1 MKPSTESQT
10 QPIKEIEE
18 LRLQLQEANETIQA
32 IRTGQIDA
40 LVVTTETGPQLYTL
54 KSADHTYRIFI
65 EKMKEGAVT
74 LNQDEIILYS
84 NSRFASMV
92 GLPLSEV
99 IGIPLGKFIPEQ
111 CKDEFKKLMKRGWNS
126 DSRGEIPLKSNKGKI
141 VPVLLSFTSLE
152 LAEGT
157 SLSVILT
164 DLSAQKETENQLKLK
179 NEQLEEVRRNVA
191 KMNEELEDIVKERT
205 NDLLM
210 SREYFKHL
218 ANNIPVIIWTA
229 DAGGQLDYVNRRWV
243 EYTGFDIEESKT
255 KQSELVHPDDLEKS
269 SLAWRQAVKYKQKYE
284 QEFRFKRN
292 PDGAYRWHYAKAIPF
307 NDEQGN
313 ITAWIGTS
321 IDIDDQKKQLERKD
335 EFIGVASHELK
346 TPMTSL
352 KGYLQLMG
360 IQEDLPAA
368 VKSYISKANISL
380 TKLQRLV
387 DELLDVSRIKAGKL
401 KFSKHIFNLT
411 ELVNQCVENSSV
423 MYPLYT
429 IEKELKED
437 IMVMGN
443 EERIEQVFMNLINN
457 AVKYSPENRNI
468 IVRTEEDGIS
478 AIVSVTDF
486 GVGMSEQEQKFVF
499 ERFYRV
505 NGNNFLTPG
514 LGMGLY
520 IVSEIIKEHQG
531 EIRIKS
537 KPNEGSIFSF
547 SLPLVKEHYLA
558 KQNSF
563 RINNHDCLLFLQ
575 AF

>member
-1 MKPSTESQT
+1 MKTLNGNQT
-10 QPIKEIEE
+10 QLIKEIEE
-18 LRLQLQEANETIQA
+18 LRLQLQEANETIHA

-74 LNQDEIILYS
+74 LNRDEIILYS
-84 NSRFASMV
+84 NSQFASMV
-92 GLPLSEV
+92 DLPLSEV
-99 IGIPLGKFIPEQ
+99 IGLPFGRFIPEGS
-111 CKDEFKKLMKRGWNS
+111 KADFKKLMKSGWKS
-126 DSRGEIPLKSNKGKI
+126 DSKGEILLKNNKDRI
-141 VPVLLSFTSLE
+141 IPVLLSFTSLE
-152 LAEGT
+152 LVEGT

-164 DLSAQKETENQLKLK
+164 DLSAQKETENQLKTK
-179 NEQLEEVRRNVA
+179 NEQLEEARGSVA
-191 KMNEELEDIVKERT
+191 KMNSELEDMVKERT
-205 NDLLM
+205 KDLLL
-210 SREYFKHL
+210 SREYFKYL
-218 ANNIPVIIWTA
+218 ANNIPVLIWTA
-229 DAGGQLDYVNRRWV
+229 DMNGKLDYINRRWY
-243 EYTGFDIEESKT
+243 EYTGFDLEDSRT
-255 KQSELVHPDDLEKS
+255 KQTELVHPDDLEHS
-269 SLAWRQAVKYKQKYE
+269 SMAWREALKNKQRYE

-292 PDGAYRWHYAKAIPF
+292 VDGAYRWHYAQAIPF
-307 NDEQGN
+307 KDEQEN
-313 ITAWIGTS
+313 ITAWIGTC

-346 TPMTSL
+346 TPLTSL

-360 IQEDLPAA
+360 IQENLPAP

-401 KFSKHIFNLT
+401 EFSKHIFNLT
-411 ELVNQCVENSSV
+411 ELVNQCVENSSI

-429 IEKELKED
+429 IKREFDET

-468 IVRTEEDGIS
+468 IVRTEKDDIS

-486 GVGMSEQEQKFVF
+486 GVGMSEPEQKFVF

-505 NGNNFLTPG
+505 NGNNTLTPG

-520 IVSEIIKEHQG
+520 IASEIIKEHKG
-531 EIRIKS
+531 EIIVKS
-537 KPNEGSIFSF
+537 KLNEGSMFSF
-547 SLPLVKEHYLA
+547 SLPLVNE
-558 KQNSF
+558 
-563 RINNHDCLLFLQ
+563 
-575 AF
+575 